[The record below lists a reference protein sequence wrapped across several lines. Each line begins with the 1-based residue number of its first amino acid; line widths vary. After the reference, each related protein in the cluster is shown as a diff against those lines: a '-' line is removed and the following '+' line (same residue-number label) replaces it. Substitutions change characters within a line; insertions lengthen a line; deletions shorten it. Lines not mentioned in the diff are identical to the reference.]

1 MRSHRYSDV
10 EPLRDPD
17 TGQWN
22 TDEIKRRAKGWAA
35 VLLALAVLG
44 AGGALVAAKGYEFYM
59 GAKTAK
65 DYVGAGTGETQV
77 VIPKSS
83 TALQIGKILADGGVI
98 KDAKKFQ
105 DTALTRPDLWGKV
118 QAGKFKLAKEVPSLT
133 ALQQLVDPTRAI
145 HNWMS
150 VPEGWRIDPQLVD
163 VLAKGM
169 KLPAPDVKAFLT
181 TKARPNDYGYPAWV
195 SPTGAAGPVAFE
207 GLLFPDKYDVQDGAT
222 LEAQTKAIAGN
233 FNAVMARL
241 DFKTKAQA
249 LSFGDPKD
257 TENTKAYKALI
268 VASIIEKEVFRA
280 EDRAKVARVIY
291 NRLAKGVQLQF
302 DSTVAYSVNKTGTV
316 WTTADERDCKKN
328 PSPYNTYC
336 VKGLPPTPI
345 SAPAEAALS
354 AALNPEAGD
363 WMFFVPINLDTG
375 ETKFSVT
382 DAEHNA
388 ARAELQA
395 WCLASPENK
404 KKCA

>member
-1 MRSHRYSDV
+1 MCI
-10 EPLRDPD
+10 RD
-17 TGQWN
+17 
-22 TDEIKRRAKGWAA
+22 R
-35 VLLALAVLG
+35 
-44 AGGALVAAKGYEFYM
+44 
-59 GAKTAK
+59 
-65 DYVGAGTGETQV
+65 
-77 VIPKSS
+77 
-83 TALQIGKILADGGVI
+83 
-98 KDAKKFQ
+98 
-105 DTALTRPDLWGKV
+105 
-118 QAGKFKLAKEVPSLT
+118 
-133 ALQQLVDPTRAI
+133 
-145 HNWMS
+145 
-150 VPEGWRIDPQLVD
+150 
-163 VLAKGM
+163 
-169 KLPAPDVKAFLT
+169 
-181 TKARPNDYGYPAWV
+181 
-195 SPTGAAGPVAFE
+195 
-207 GLLFPDKYDVQDGAT
+207 
-222 LEAQTKAIAGN
+222 
-233 FNAVMARL
+233 
-241 DFKTKAQA
+241 AQA